1 MSIIRFLRRF
11 TLMQAFGEEGG
22 GGGSSAVDAPAAVE
36 APADTSAHAA
46 AAVSAPADAPTM
58 LDAINRHFE
67 RDPLGR
73 FKSPAEQAAADA
85 AAAPAAQSA
94 PKPAVDP
101 LKPAA
106 EDDPTAMPEGLG
118 QKAQERFQK
127 LAGTV
132 KELTQQTQ
140 ALNEQVGYVRDTFQQ
155 HGITQPQFEQAAAVL
170 GMLNSGDYRGALK
183 VLDDQRKQIAIA
195 LGEPLPGVDA
205 LEGFPDLRRRVDG
218 LLMTEADAIELARH
232 RQTQGAQQQQREQF
246 QTQQREQQSQ
256 QQAVQSAQTAVDTW
270 WKQMAATDIDATAI
284 EAKLLPHIPALLQ
297 GVPPAAWANVIQS
310 QYKILKE
317 AAGSFRRQ
325 PLPQGGGDPLRP
337 TGSGSAP
344 QQRPGSMEE
353 AMWGKRLSV

>member
-11 TLMQAFGEEGG
+11 TPMQAFGEEGG
-22 GGGSSAVDAPAAVE
+22 GGGAPIESTPAAIE
-36 APADTSAHAA
+36 SPADTSAPAA
-46 AAVSAPADAPTM
+46 AESQPATM
-58 LDAINRHFE
+58 LDAISRHLE
-67 RDPLGR
+67 RDEQGR
-73 FKSPAEQAAADA
+73 FKSPAEQAAAAA
-85 AAAPAAQSA
+85 AAAPGALPLA
-94 PKPAVDP
+94 KPAVDP

-118 QKAQERFQK
+118 QKAQERFQR

-132 KELTQQTQ
+132 KELTQQAQ

-155 HGITQPQFEQAAAVL
+155 HGITQPQFEQATAVL
-170 GMLNSGDYRGALK
+170 GMLNSGDYRGALQ
-183 VLDDQRKQIAIA
+183 VLDQQRQQIALA
-195 LGEPLPGVDA
+195 LGEALPGVDA
-205 LEGFPDLRRRVDG
+205 LQHFPDLRQRVDG

-232 RQTQGAQQQQREQF
+232 RQTQGYQRQQYEQQQG
-246 QTQQREQQSQ
+246 QQREQQVQ
-256 QQAVQSAQTAVDTW
+256 QQAVQTAQKAVDSW
-270 WKQMAATDIDATAI
+270 WKQMAASDIDAPVI

-297 GVPPAAWANVIQS
+297 GVPPAAWANVLQQ
-310 QYKILKE
+310 QYKLLKE

-325 PLPQGGGDPLRP
+325 PSPQGSGDPLRP